1 MVDLLQVGLEEGLEK
16 TIEYFRRELERAHH
30 SQRNFYRPHNS
41 NSNSKNNDINIPDWE
56 TAALWATTACGAGE
70 WGCQWEI
77 IEERYYGIGIM

>member
-41 NSNSKNNDINIPDWE
+41 NSNSNNNDINIPD
-56 TAALWATTACGAGE
+56 
-70 WGCQWEI
+70 
-77 IEERYYGIGIM
+77 